1 MIFLSSSRSFFQQ
14 KLFVVKNPKNVTDK
28 NRSSDRQMSQG
39 RVVVEGVH
47 VNVTAD
53 EITKTFS
60 QIAPTLSVAP
70 IFSGSH
76 EVIFC
81 SLLRIRRAPSFEDV
95 FFRAQRHWFVSY
107 PDHATAMSAVR
118 NLNGVMMKGVR
129 IKVMLQKDAEASR
142 GSARDIRIHRVSE
155 YKDTIDLIDRA
166 PLHDLWDLM
175 ADFNMIPQKE
185 ANELLQRDSKLAQ
198 AVLQAQIRLGVV
210 PIPEAPR
217 DPRMRGRKRRR

>member
-1 MIFLSSSRSFFQQ
+1 M
-14 KLFVVKNPKNVTDK
+14 
-28 NRSSDRQMSQG
+28 
-39 RVVVEGVH
+39 
-47 VNVTAD
+47 
-53 EITKTFS
+53 
-60 QIAPTLSVAP
+60 
-70 IFSGSH
+70 
-76 EVIFC
+76 
-81 SLLRIRRAPSFEDV
+81 
-95 FFRAQRHWFVSY
+95 SY

-175 ADFNMIPQKE
+175 ADFDMIAQKE
-185 ANELLQRDSKLAQ
+185 ANELLQRDSKLAH
-198 AVLQAQIRLGVV
+198 AVLEAQIRLEVV
-210 PIPEAPR
+210 PIPGAPR

>member
-1 MIFLSSSRSFFQQ
+1 
-14 KLFVVKNPKNVTDK
+14 
-28 NRSSDRQMSQG
+28 
-39 RVVVEGVH
+39 
-47 VNVTAD
+47 
-53 EITKTFS
+53 
-60 QIAPTLSVAP
+60 
-70 IFSGSH
+70 
-76 EVIFC
+76 
-81 SLLRIRRAPSFEDV
+81 
-95 FFRAQRHWFVSY
+95 
-107 PDHATAMSAVR
+107 MSAVR
-118 NLNGVMMKGVR
+118 NLNGVVMKGVR

-185 ANELLQRDSKLAQ
+185 ANELLQRDSKLAH